1 VGHSRCFPP
10 ATPETEYSISATV
23 DAVGAERVGI
33 RLSPG
38 AGIWDA
44 HEDNVPKLYGALLA
58 ELDRL
63 GLAYAHLEVT
73 TDEETMVSLRRTWT
87 GTMMLNPSSWTQRDG
102 DPYGPVPTNRESA
115 DYWLAFGAD
124 LISFGR
130 AFIANPDLV
139 ERLRLGLPL
148 ADADPATFYGG
159 GAVGYLDHPRYRFAS

>member
-1 VGHSRCFPP
+1 MSASGQLRGRLRAVSRGRRHSGN
-10 ATPETEYSISATV
+10 ASIGV
-23 DAVGAERVGI
+23 
-33 RLSPG
+33 
-38 AGIWDA
+38 
-44 HEDNVPKLYGALLA
+44 A

-73 TDEETMVSLRRTWT
+73 TDEETMVSLVRTWT
-87 GTMMLNPSSWTQRDG
+87 GTMMLNPSSWTQRNG

-115 DYWLAFGAD
+115 DYWLGLGAD